1 MTKVHP
7 NISLFKQ
14 LDLRNL
20 GEASDLFAEDFVWH
34 YFNSHLPDLE
44 GDYVGLGGLR
54 AFFEKLGGVTGG
66 TFEVEPISVTPYGDE
81 LVVTHVRNR
90 LVVGGAPIEI
100 DAVVVWRIVGGRI
113 AEAWDIPAVHTG
125 RPQTRTE
132 ASVEQP
138 EDGASDD
145 SA

>member
-1 MTKVHP
+1 MTEEHP
-7 NISLFKQ
+7 NISVFKR

-34 YFNSHLPDLE
+34 YFNSQLPDLE
-44 GDYVGLGGLR
+44 GDYVGLGALQ
-54 AFFEKLGGVTGG
+54 AFFEKLGGITGG
-66 TFEVEPISVTPYGDE
+66 TFEVEPISITPYGDE

-100 DAVVVWRIVGGRI
+100 DAVVVWRIVGGHI
-113 AEAWDIPAVHTG
+113 AEAWDIPAVNTA

-132 ASVEQP
+132 AGVERP
-138 EDGASDD
+138 EDGA
-145 SA
+145 

>member
-1 MTKVHP
+1 MTEEHP
-7 NISLFKQ
+7 NISLLKQ

-44 GDYVGLGGLR
+44 GDYVGLEGLQ

-66 TFEVEPISVTPYGDE
+66 TFEVEPISITPYGDE
-81 LVVTHVRNR
+81 LVVTHVRDR
-90 LVVGGAPIEI
+90 LVIEGAPIEI
-100 DAVVVWRIVGGRI
+100 DAVVVWRIVGGHI
-113 AEAWDIPAVHTG
+113 ADAWDIPAVNTA

-132 ASVEQP
+132 AGVERP
-138 EDGASDD
+138 EDGA
-145 SA
+145 

>member
-1 MTKVHP
+1 MTEEHP

-44 GDYVGLGGLR
+44 GDYVGLGGLQ

-66 TFEVEPISVTPYGDE
+66 TFEVEPISITPYGDE
-81 LVVTHVRNR
+81 LVV
-90 LVVGGAPIEI
+90 APIEI
-100 DAVVVWRIVGGRI
+100 DAVVVWRIVGGQI

-132 ASVEQP
+132 AGVERP
-138 EDGASDD
+138 EDGG
-145 SA
+145 

>member
-1 MTKVHP
+1 MTEEHP

-34 YFNSHLPDLE
+34 YFNSHLP
-44 GDYVGLGGLR
+44 YVGLGGLQ

-66 TFEVEPISVTPYGDE
+66 TFEVEPISITPYGDE

-100 DAVVVWRIVGGRI
+100 DAVVVWRIVGGHI

-132 ASVEQP
+132 AGVEQP
-138 EDGASDD
+138 EDGG
-145 SA
+145 

>member
-44 GDYVGLGGLR
+44 GDYVGLGGLQ

>member
-1 MTKVHP
+1 MTEEHP

-44 GDYVGLGGLR
+44 GDYVGLGGLQ
-54 AFFEKLGGVTGG
+54 AFFARLGGVTGG
-66 TFEVEPISVTPYGDE
+66 TFEVEPISITPYGDE

-90 LVVGGAPIEI
+90 LVVGGAPIEV
-100 DAVVVWRIVGGRI
+100 DAVVVWRIVGGQI
-113 AEAWDIPAVHTG
+113 AEAWDIPAVHTA

-132 ASVEQP
+132 AGVERP
-138 EDGASDD
+138 EDGG
-145 SA
+145 

>member
-1 MTKVHP
+1 MTEEHP

-44 GDYVGLGGLR
+44 GDYVGLGGLQ

-66 TFEVEPISVTPYGDE
+66 TFEVEPISITPYGDE

-100 DAVVVWRIVGGRI
+100 DAVVVWRIVGGQI
-113 AEAWDIPAVHTG
+113 AEAWDIPAVNMG

-132 ASVEQP
+132 PGVERP
-138 EDGASDD
+138 EDGG
-145 SA
+145 

>member
-1 MTKVHP
+1 MTEEHP

-44 GDYVGLGGLR
+44 GDYVGLGGLQ

-66 TFEVEPISVTPYGDE
+66 TFEVEPISITPYGDE

-100 DAVVVWRIVGGRI
+100 DAIVVWRIVGGHI

-132 ASVEQP
+132 AGVEQT
-138 EDGASDD
+138 EDGG
-145 SA
+145 

>member
-1 MTKVHP
+1 MTEEHP
-7 NISLFKQ
+7 NISLFRQ

-44 GDYVGLGGLR
+44 GDYVGLGGLQ

-66 TFEVEPISVTPYGDE
+66 TFEVEPISITPYGDE

-90 LVVGGAPIEI
+90 LVVGGAPIEV
-100 DAVVVWRIVGGRI
+100 DAVVVWRIVGGQI
-113 AEAWDIPAVHTG
+113 AEAWDIPAAHTG

-132 ASVEQP
+132 AGVEQS
-138 EDGASDD
+138 EDEG
-145 SA
+145 

>member
-1 MTKVHP
+1 MTEEHP
-7 NISLFKQ
+7 NISLFRQ

-44 GDYVGLGGLR
+44 GDYVALGGLQ

-66 TFEVEPISVTPYGDE
+66 TFEVEPISITPYGDE

-90 LVVGGAPIEI
+90 LVVGGAPIEV
-100 DAVVVWRIVGGRI
+100 DAVVVWRIVGGQI
-113 AEAWDIPAVHTG
+113 AEAWDIPAAHTG

-132 ASVEQP
+132 AGVEQP
-138 EDGASDD
+138 EDEG
-145 SA
+145 

>member
-1 MTKVHP
+1 MTEEHP
-7 NISLFKQ
+7 NISLFKR

-44 GDYVGLGGLR
+44 GDYVGLGGLQ

-66 TFEVEPISVTPYGDE
+66 TFEVEPISITPYGDE
-81 LVVTHVRNR
+81 LVVTHVRDR

-100 DAVVVWRIVGGRI
+100 DAVVVWRIVGGQ
-113 AEAWDIPAVHTG
+113 HCG
-125 RPQTRTE
+125 GLGH
-132 ASVEQP
+132 S
-138 EDGASDD
+138 GC
-145 SA
+145 

>member
-1 MTKVHP
+1 MTEEHP

-34 YFNSHLPDLE
+34 YFNFHLPDLE
-44 GDYVGLGGLR
+44 GDYVGLGGLQ

-66 TFEVEPISVTPYGDE
+66 TFEVEPISITPYGDE

-90 LVVGGAPIEI
+90 LVVGGAPIEV
-100 DAVVVWRIVGGRI
+100 DAVVVWRIVGGQI
-113 AEAWDIPAVHTG
+113 AEAWDIPAAHTG

-132 ASVEQP
+132 AGVERP
-138 EDGASDD
+138 EDGG
-145 SA
+145 

>member
-1 MTKVHP
+1 MTEEHP
-7 NISLFKQ
+7 NISLFKR

-20 GEASDLFAEDFVWH
+20 SEASDLFAEDFVWH

-44 GDYVGLGGLR
+44 GDYVGLGGLQ

-66 TFEVEPISVTPYGDE
+66 TFEVEPISTTPCGDE

-90 LVVGGAPIEI
+90 LVVGGAPIEV
-100 DAVVVWRIVGGRI
+100 DAVVVWRIVGGRL
-113 AEAWDIPAVHTG
+113 AEAWDIPAVNAG

-132 ASVEQP
+132 AGVEQP
-138 EDGASDD
+138 EDGG
-145 SA
+145 